1 MPRVGPHIVAR
12 PDRLHT
18 RRCLSCGYGGPELQG
33 DRGRTAFRCPACAE
47 DLYARPA
54 RTYYEMEGFDA
65 EHAPLRVAPPATL
78 RHRLRRAHAGMTR
91 LRRHWLAQLLG
102 RGVVLTATLALLA
115 LVIVLAGEFA
125 AAP

>member
-33 DRGRTAFRCPACAE
+33 DRGRIALRCPACDE

-54 RTYYEMEGFDA
+54 RSYSEMEGLDQLTRDQRRGP
-65 EHAPLRVAPPATL
+65 APTPLD
-78 RHRLRRAHAGMTR
+78 RLRQARTLA
-91 LRRHWLAQLLG
+91 RRVSQHWLAQLLG
-102 RGVVLTATLALLA
+102 RAVTITATLALLA
-115 LVIVLAGEFA
+115 LVIVLVSQLA
-125 AAP
+125 AA